1 MVRFT
6 RAFALIMTAVFLLSV
21 LTVEP
26 EYEQGYQNDDFPV
39 FVENDAVFVIAGN
52 EFTITVECLSLS
64 EYIPLPH
71 DSRPIP
77 SPLNS
82 TNPTRGPP
90 QPFVS

>member
-1 MVRFT
+1 MARFT
-6 RAFALIMTAVFLLSV
+6 KALAIVMMAVFLLSV

-26 EYEQGYQNDDFPV
+26 EYEQGYQSDDFPV

-52 EFTITVECLSLS
+52 EFTITFECLSLS

-77 SPLNS
+77 SPLIS

-90 QPFVS
+90 RPLIS